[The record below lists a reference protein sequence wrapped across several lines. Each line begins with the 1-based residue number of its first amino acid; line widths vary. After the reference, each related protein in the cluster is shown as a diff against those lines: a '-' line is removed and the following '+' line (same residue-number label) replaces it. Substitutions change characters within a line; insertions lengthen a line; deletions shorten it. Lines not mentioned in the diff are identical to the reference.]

1 LTDQLS
7 YYSVV
12 NVLRSSSNAAL
23 GIDGL
28 TGVIVGVSESG
39 PNVEYAV
46 LVGDEVC
53 MVKSSDVSP
62 TGEVVSRSDPY
73 GGTTLKIDPQQ
84 YPCGS

>member
-1 LTDQLS
+1 LPDQLS

-12 NVLRSSSNAAL
+12 NVLRSSSTAAL

-28 TGVIVGVSESG
+28 TGVIVGISESG

-53 MVKSSDVSP
+53 MVKSSDVRT
-62 TGEVVSRSDPY
+62 TGEAVSRSDLY
-73 GGTTLKIDPQQ
+73 GGNTLKVDPQQ
-84 YPCGS
+84 YPGGS

>member
-1 LTDQLS
+1 MTDQLS

-12 NVLRSSSNAAL
+12 NVLRSSSTAEL

-28 TGVIVGVSESG
+28 TGVIVGISG
-39 PNVEYAV
+39 SGLNVEYAV

-62 TGEVVSRSDPY
+62 TGEVVSRSDLY
-73 GGTTLKIDPQQ
+73 DGNTLKVDPQQ
-84 YPCGS
+84 YPGGS

>member
-1 LTDQLS
+1 LTGKLS

-12 NVLRSSSNAAL
+12 NVLRSSSTAAL

-28 TGVIVGVSESG
+28 TGIIVGISESD

-53 MVKSSDVSP
+53 MVNSSDVSF
-62 TGEVVSRSDPY
+62 TGEVMSRDDLYS
-73 GGTTLKIDPQQ
+73 GSTVNVDPQH
-84 YPCGS
+84 YSGDS

>member
-1 LTDQLS
+1 MTDQLS
-7 YYSVV
+7 YYLVV
-12 NVLRSSSNAAL
+12 NVLRSSSTAEL

-28 TGVIVGVSESG
+28 TGVIVGISESG

-62 TGEVVSRSDPY
+62 TGEVVSRSDLY
-73 GGTTLKIDPQQ
+73 GGDTLKVDPQQ
-84 YPCGS
+84 YPSDS

>member
-12 NVLRSSSNAAL
+12 NVLRSSSTAAL

-53 MVKSSDVSP
+53 MVKSSDVSA
-62 TGEVVSRSDPY
+62 TGEVVSRSDLY
-73 GGTTLKIDPQQ
+73 DGNTLKVDPQQ
-84 YPCGS
+84 YHSGS

>member
-1 LTDQLS
+1 MTDQLS

-12 NVLRSSSNAAL
+12 NVLRSSSTAAL

-28 TGVIVGVSESG
+28 TGVIVGISESG

-53 MVKSSDVSP
+53 MVKSSEVSP
-62 TGEVVSRSDPY
+62 TGEVVSRSHLC
-73 GGTTLKIDPQQ
+73 GGDTLTVDPQR
-84 YPCGS
+84 YPSGS